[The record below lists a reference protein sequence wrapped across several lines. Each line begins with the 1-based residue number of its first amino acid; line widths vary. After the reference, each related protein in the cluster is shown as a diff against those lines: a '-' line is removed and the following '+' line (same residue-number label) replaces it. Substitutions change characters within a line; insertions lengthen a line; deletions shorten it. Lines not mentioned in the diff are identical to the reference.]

1 MYPTVQQYID
11 ILTEQ
16 RIKEALAS
24 KWGVEL
30 VFDSSNNPIY
40 LIGSHSIVFKFRSL
54 KSNKYRAYKFFTK
67 GQHEI
72 VERYKETV
80 LYRKDND
87 SGFIPRMIVQEDAI
101 TMKTDDGKV
110 AKFPMIVMDWIE
122 GITLSEF
129 IRIHKSSPC
138 DIADI
143 FCKFMKMA
151 SWLIT
156 NKITHGDLH
165 PKNILV
171 DSDGN
176 LVLVDFDNFRTPSS
190 KRHYG
195 DHDEC
200 KEYFH
205 PYAHYIGDNS
215 YYNDDFSIVLLA
227 LSLRAIVIEPS
238 LLDAYE
244 GTGGI
249 FLSYDDLKDI
259 SESNKLKNFFPSL
272 DHVADELYGIFL
284 RCYNEFVLPESE
296 FLNVA
301 GKCKIPAP
309 LNTTPTRREKKY
321 AFKDEFGAQYTAD
334 GLKLIEFDG
343 FSYGYDQKTFEPKP
357 KCITIC
363 DNAFR
368 HSSYDCKIIIPETIR
383 QIGINALPKCTIE
396 NHSPHFLVQ
405 RGTLFTEDKTRLL
418 NIFSYESSLYEIPKE
433 TRVID
438 DGAIPSEAAPYFV
451 KLYNT
456 DDILIDPSDS
466 VIIVET
472 EEQRAQLIAKGIR
485 EGQIYV
491 GEIFLDSDEVLY
503 SEDCKTLLC
512 FPRESKLRS
521 YEILEDCECIA
532 DDAFPNIPDPDDD
545 GWMNYIGNDLLMI
558 SFPKNLRSI
567 ADYALLGM
575 TDLRVAR
582 YNKADEVNV
591 FELLDSYHD
600 AFMRPFRERVTM
612 IPDHHYTERIDAD
625 FDNSRE
631 DPRLVQYSSDGSKL
645 IGTIIG
651 EKGIYKVSED
661 CRIICDAAFEN
672 SAFDKIILSDSIEA
686 IGAYAFENS
695 DVKEIVI
702 NGGVKSI
709 ETEAFKGCK
718 NLKYIALPSGLYYAG
733 DGLFLGC
740 ESLRYIVI
748 PASLLRLDFDGIPE
762 TISKIYIEE
771 GSIFLNDLYEDE
783 RFSHKL
789 RPITSTTALPYE
801 FDNAIEVDA
810 VLYSADKKRLLSI
823 NGDVEV
829 LDVPEGTEII
839 CDEAFNDLTNAR
851 NEGRLRQLTLPSSLK
866 EIGRNVFCGSINVI
880 ESNSPMFICKD
891 DMLLSKD
898 GRTLYYYFGN
908 CDGEFI
914 FNNEIHHIWSGAFIS
929 RKIKSINNCN
939 SFYEIDENPF
949 LDVFSDEKSGNGVIF
964 KGDYYGNYRAANDC
978 LYSPRS
984 WGKEP
989 MLIGYYG
996 SATEVDLRG
1005 MDLGRIQKY
1014 AFFGSILEK
1023 VYLPSSIKYIH
1034 PQAFEWCFELKQ
1046 IVVEEG
1052 QKDRFRLMLPAKL
1065 GKFIVEEKSYPT
1077 PCFDP
1082 DNDLPF

>member
-1 MYPTVQQYID
+1 MYPTAQQYIE
-11 ILTEQ
+11 ILTKQ
-16 RIKEALAS
+16 GVKEAFAS

-30 VFDSSNNPIY
+30 VFDASNKPVY
-40 LIGSHSIVFKFRSL
+40 QIGSQSIVFKFRSL

-67 GQHEI
+67 DQYEI

-80 LYRKDND
+80 LFRKENN
-87 SGFIPRMIVQEDAI
+87 SGFMPRMIVQEDAI

-110 AKFPMIVMDWIE
+110 GKFPMVVMDWIE
-122 GITLSEF
+122 GVTLGEF
-129 IRIHKSSPC
+129 LRIHKSSPC
-138 DIADI
+138 EIADI
-143 FCKFMKMA
+143 FCKFMKIA
-151 SWLIT
+151 SWLIS
-156 NKITHGDLH
+156 NKVTHGDLH
-165 PKNILV
+165 PGNILV
-171 DSDGN
+171 DSWGN
-176 LVLVDFDNFRTPSS
+176 LALVDFDNFRTPSS
-190 KRHYG
+190 NRYYG
-195 DHDEC
+195 NRDEC

-205 PYAHYIGDNS
+205 PYAHFIGDHS
-215 YYNDDFSIVLLA
+215 CYNDDFSLALLA
-227 LSLRAIVIEPS
+227 LSLRTIVIDPS
-238 LLDAYE
+238 LLDEYE

-249 FLSYDDLKDI
+249 LLSYDDLKDI
-259 SESNKLKNFFPSL
+259 SKSNKLKEVFPSL
-272 DHVADELYGIFL
+272 DPVADELYGIFL

-296 FLNVA
+296 FLNIVS
-301 GKCKIPAP
+301 KCKIPAP
-309 LNTTPTRREKKY
+309 MNTAPTRREKQY
-321 AFKDEFGAQYTAD
+321 AFKDEFGAHYTAD

-343 FSYGYDQKTFEPKP
+343 FSYGYDQKTFEPQP
-357 KCITIC
+357 KCFTIC

-368 HSSYDCKIIIPETIR
+368 HSLFDCKIVIPETIL

-405 RGTLFTEDKTRLL
+405 NGSLFTEDKSRLL
-418 NIFSYESSLYEIPKE
+418 NIFSYDSSLYEIPKE

-438 DGAIPSEAAPYFV
+438 TGAIPSEAAPYFV

-466 VIIVET
+466 VIIVKT
-472 EEQRAQLIAKGIR
+472 EEQKAQLIAKGIR

-491 GEIFLDSDEVLY
+491 GEIFLDSDEILY

-558 SFPKNLRSI
+558 SFPKNLKSI

-582 YNKADEVNV
+582 YNKADEDNV

-600 AFMRPFRERVTM
+600 AFKDPFRERVTM

-631 DPRLVQYSSDGSKL
+631 DPQLVQYSSDGSKL

-651 EKGIYKVSED
+651 EKGIYKVPED

-672 SAFDKIILSDSIEA
+672 SAFDKIVLSDSIEA
-686 IGAYAFENS
+686 IGAYAFEDS
-695 DVKEIVI
+695 EVKEIVI
-702 NGGVKSI
+702 NTGVKSI
-709 ETEAFKGCK
+709 EAEAFKGCK
-718 NLKYIALPSGLYYAG
+718 KLKYLALPTGLYYTG

-771 GSIFLNDLYEDE
+771 GSIFFNDLYEDV

-789 RPITSTTALPYE
+789 CPITSTTALPYK
-801 FDNAIEVDA
+801 FDFAIEVDA
-810 VLYSADKKRLLSI
+810 VLYSADKKKLLSI
-823 NGDVEV
+823 NGEVEV

-851 NEGRLRQLTLPSSLK
+851 NEGRLRQLTLPSTLK

-898 GRTLYYYFGN
+898 GRTLYYYYGN
-908 CDGEFI
+908 CDGEFN
-914 FNNEIHHIWSGAFIS
+914 FNNDINHIWSGAFIS
-929 RKIKSINNCN
+929 RRIKSVNNGN
-939 SFYEIDENPF
+939 SIYEIDDNPF
-949 LDVFSDEKSGNGVIF
+949 LDVYSDEITGIGVTF
-964 KGDYYGNYRAANDC
+964 KGDHYGNYRVCNDC
-978 LYSPRS
+978 LYFPRY
-984 WGKEP
+984 WGEEP
-989 MLIGYYG
+989 KLIGYYG
-996 SATEVDLRG
+996 SATEIDLRG
-1005 MDLGRIQKY
+1005 MDLGIIQKY

-1023 VYLPSSIKYIH
+1023 VYLPSSVKYIH
-1034 PQAFEWCFELKQ
+1034 PEAFEWCFELKQ
-1046 IVVEEG
+1046 IIVEEG
-1052 QKDRFRLMLPAKL
+1052 QKDRFRLMLPAKM

-1077 PCFDP
+1077 PCCDP

>member
-1 MYPTVQQYID
+1 MYPTAQQYID
-11 ILTEQ
+11 VLTKQ
-16 RIKEALAS
+16 GVKEALAS

-40 LIGSHSIVFKFRSL
+40 QIGSHSIVFKFRSL

-80 LYRKDND
+80 LYRKDNN
-87 SGFIPRMIVQEDAI
+87 SGFMPRMIVQEDAL
-101 TMKTDDGKV
+101 TTKTDDGKV
-110 AKFPMIVMDWIE
+110 GKFPMVVMDWID
-122 GITLSEF
+122 GIKLSEF

-138 DIADI
+138 DIAEI
-143 FCKFMKMA
+143 FCKFMNMA
-151 SWLIT
+151 SWLIS

-165 PKNILV
+165 PENIMV

-195 DHDEC
+195 NHGDC

-215 YYNDDFSIVLLA
+215 YYNDDFSIALLA
-227 LSLRAIVIEPS
+227 LSLRAVVIDPS
-238 LLDAYE
+238 LLDEYE

-259 SESNKLKNFFPSL
+259 SESNKLKEVFPSL
-272 DHVADELYGIFL
+272 DPVADELYGIFL
-284 RCYNEFVLPESE
+284 RCYNEFVLSESE

-301 GKCKIPAP
+301 SKCKIPAP
-309 LNTTPTRREKKY
+309 MNTAPTRREQKY
-321 AFKDEFGAQYTAD
+321 AFKDEFGAHYTAD

-343 FSYGYDQKTFEPKP
+343 FSYGYEKKTFEPQP
-357 KCITIC
+357 KCLTIC

-368 HSSYDCKIIIPETIR
+368 HSSYDCKIIIPETIL

-396 NHSPHFLVQ
+396 NHAPHFLVQ
-405 RGTLFTEDKTRLL
+405 SGSLFTKDKSRLL
-418 NIFSYESSLYEIPKE
+418 NIFSYDNSLYEIPKE

-438 DGAIPSEAAPYFV
+438 AGAIPSEAAPYFV

-456 DDILIDPSDS
+456 DDIKVDPSDS

-472 EEQRAQLIAKGIR
+472 EEQQTQLIAKGIR
-485 EGQIYV
+485 EEQIYV
-491 GEIFLDSDEVLY
+491 GEIFLDSDDVLY

-532 DDAFPNIPDPDDD
+532 ADAFPNIPDPDDD
-545 GWMNYIGNDLLMI
+545 GWMDYIGNDLLMI
-558 SFPKNLRSI
+558 SFPKNLKSI
-567 ADYALLGM
+567 VDYALLGM

-582 YNKADEVNV
+582 YNKADEDHM

-600 AFMRPFRERVTM
+600 AFGCPFRERVKM
-612 IPDHHYTERIDAD
+612 IPDQHYTERIDAD
-625 FDNSRE
+625 FENIRE
-631 DPRLVQYSSDGSKL
+631 DSKLVQYSSDGSKL

-672 SAFDKIILSDSIEA
+672 SAFDKIVLSDSIEA
-686 IGAYAFENS
+686 IGAYAFEDS
-695 DVKEIVI
+695 EVKEIVI
-702 NGGVKSI
+702 NAGVKAI
-709 ETEAFKGCK
+709 EAEAFRGCK
-718 NLKYIALPSGLYYAG
+718 KLKYVALPSGLYYTG

-748 PASLLRLDFDGIPE
+748 PASLLRLDFDGIPD

-771 GSIFLNDLYEDE
+771 GSIFFNDLYEDV

-801 FDNAIEVDA
+801 FDNAIENDS
-810 VLYSADKKRLLSI
+810 VLYSADRKRLLSI
-823 NGDVEV
+823 NGEVEA
-829 LDVPEGTEII
+829 LDIPEGTEII

-866 EIGRNVFCGSINVI
+866 EIGRNVFCGSIKVI
-880 ESNSPMFICKD
+880 KSNSPMFICKD

-898 GRTLYYYFGN
+898 GRILYYYYGN
-908 CDGEFI
+908 CNGEFI
-914 FNNEIHHIWSGAFIS
+914 FNNEINQIWGGAFIS
-929 RKIKSINNCN
+929 RRIKSINNGN
-939 SFYEIDENPF
+939 SIYKIGDNPF
-949 LDVFSDEKSGNGVIF
+949 LDVYSDENNGVGVMF
-964 KGDYYGNYRAANDC
+964 KSDHFGNYRASNDC
-978 LYSPRS
+978 LYSPRY
-984 WGKEP
+984 WGEEP
-989 MLIGYYG
+989 KLIGYYG
-996 SATEVDLRG
+996 SATEVDLREL
-1005 MDLGRIQKY
+1005 DLGQIQKY
-1014 AFFGSILEK
+1014 AFFGSIVEK
-1023 VYLPSSIKYIH
+1023 IYLPSSIKFIH
-1034 PQAFEWCFELKQ
+1034 PEAFEWCFELKQ

-1065 GKFIVEEKSYPT
+1065 EKYIVEEIYYPT
-1077 PCFDP
+1077 TNFDP